1 MFLYQVVGL
10 NGGAQYYDTVE
21 ELLQNHKQVGV
32 TTSTSVREELQGQPR
47 LDGLYGAMYNGKS
60 ADGRHVIRYE
70 TPEAYDAYSR

>member
-10 NGGAQYYDTVE
+10 SGALYYETVE
-21 ELLQNHKQVGV
+21 ELIKSHKQVGV
-32 TTSTSVREELQGQPR
+32 VEGDWLREELQGQPR

-70 TPEAYDAYSR
+70 TPEAYDMYSQ